1 MGTLQAVQIHFKLT
15 FVIFEMA
22 VLAVVFNYFGE
33 ITVDGMFDYKLDKT
47 LRAFGLHIYAS
58 TQVSKACVQYL
69 LKLNC

>member
-47 LRAFGLHIYAS
+47 LRAFGLHICIHTS
-58 TQVSKACVQYL
+58 
-69 LKLNC
+69 

>member
-33 ITVDGMFDYKLDKT
+33 ITVDSVFDYKFDKT
-47 LRAFGLHIYAS
+47 LLEHLVCIYMHPHKLARLVYS
-58 TQVSKACVQYL
+58 TC
-69 LKLNC
+69 